1 MKIWTARLGKN
12 YETRNLT
19 VVVELF
25 FHLFAPES
33 IQKVSI
39 FSKRYMGQR
48 MRFWYLS
55 HQPIGEQPRLR

>member
-1 MKIWTARLGKN
+1 MKILTAKHGKN

-25 FHLFAPES
+25 FHLFAPEN
-33 IQKVSI
+33 IHKVAI
-39 FSKRYMGQR
+39 FSIRYMGQC

-55 HQPIGEQPRLR
+55 HG